1 MKVCIFQY
9 HAFKTM
15 QYSHVI
21 ALKVKKE
28 KKEIANSL
36 SIKGCTDINIKKVLV
51 CVQ

>member
-28 KKEIANSL
+28 IANSL